1 MKTHV
6 STNLAVTFLEPGKE
20 RLTKQKF
27 NNSIENPV
35 EADVLTFGRAYSQ
48 LLPADVSYNS
58 VIETK
63 EVEYTE

>member
-1 MKTHV
+1 M
-6 STNLAVTFLEPGKE
+6 
-20 RLTKQKF
+20 
-27 NNSIENPV
+27 